1 MLYHA
6 LPSAAVPLQRRA
18 QDTTVKLKTELCLAR
33 VRSCAVISGW
43 KIENEI
49 RNRRPSFKLCR
60 NLARHCRAKTQ
71 LGSVNI
77 PLLVLGLGSREGFQ
91 SLTDKIINTVVR
103 RTPLLHGSRLNWPP
117 VLLHSQFVRTVSAS
131 VFSIPRLNE
140 SHTKLGYAY
149 CS

>member
-1 MLYHA
+1 MEPAFTDLDKPFDSTPCYA
-6 LPSAAVPLQRRA
+6 MPCLAKCSGTLQRRA

-33 VRSCAVISGW
+33 VRSCAVITGW

-60 NLARHCRAKTQ
+60 NLARHCSAKTQ

-91 SLTDKIINTVVR
+91 SLTDKITNTVVR
-103 RTPLLHGSRLNWPP
+103 RTPLLHGSRSN
-117 VLLHSQFVRTVSAS
+117 
-131 VFSIPRLNE
+131 
-140 SHTKLGYAY
+140 
-149 CS
+149 